1 MSGDVR
7 MRGFHER
14 ADLDEVRAWL
24 DARPPLVRDETLPLD
39 DARGRVLVEALV
51 SEHDVPSFR
60 RAAMD
65 GWAVRG
71 ADTYGA
77 SPREGLTLRVVGATY
92 PGAPYD
98 GTVGTGEAVRIMT
111 GAPVPEGADAVLRA
125 EHGIEEDGTV
135 NVHEP
140 VAPQKHVAP
149 VGEDIRKGAHVL
161 PAGRTLRPQDL
172 GVAASI
178 GHGVLRVHAR
188 PTVAVLATGN
198 ELLAPGESPAGAKIV
213 DTNTPMLR
221 ALLARDGA
229 VLIAAQ
235 RIPDDASVLDD
246 ALGSLRPDV
255 WLVTGG
261 SSVGEED
268 HAPIV
273 LQQRGTLDFHGVAIR
288 PAAPTG
294 AGTLGDA
301 TVFLLPGNP
310 VSCLSA
316 YDLLAGRLIRR
327 LGGRDP
333 ALPYRRVRGT
343 LTHKVASA
351 LGRVDYVR
359 VTFGEDNAITPLMS
373 RGASILSSTT
383 RADGFLLVPRDLE
396 GHGEH
401 ATVEA
406 FAYQPVL

>member
-14 ADLDEVRAWL
+14 ADLDAVRAWL
-24 DARPPLVRDETLPLD
+24 DARPPLGRTETVSLD
-39 DARGRVLVEALV
+39 DALGRALAQVLV

-77 SPREGLTLRVVGATY
+77 SPREGLTLRVVGAAY
-92 PGAPYD
+92 PGAPHD
-98 GTVGTGEAVRIMT
+98 GELHAGEAVRIMT

-125 EHGIEEDGTV
+125 EDGLEEDGRV

-140 VAPQKHVAP
+140 VAPKKHVAP
-149 VGEDIRKGAHVL
+149 VGEDIRAGTEVL
-161 PAGRTLRPQDL
+161 PAGRRLRPQDL

-178 GHGVLRVHAR
+178 GYGSLRVGAR
-188 PTVAVLATGN
+188 PTVVLLATGN
-198 ELLAPGESPAGAKIV
+198 ELLAPGMAPHGAKIV

-221 ALLARDGA
+221 ALLRRDGA
-229 VLIAAQ
+229 VLRDAQ
-235 RIPDDASVLDD
+235 RVPDDAG
-246 ALGSLRPDV
+246 ALEAALAAQRPDV

-268 HAPIV
+268 HAPMV
-273 LQQRGTLDFHGVAIR
+273 LRQRGTLDFHGVAIR

-294 AGTLGDA
+294 VGTLGDA

-316 YDLLAGRLIRR
+316 YDLLAGPLLRR

-333 ALPYRRVRGT
+333 ALPYRRVRGA
-343 LTHKVASA
+343 LTHKIASV

-359 VTFGEDNAITPLMS
+359 VAFPSDGAITPLMS

-396 GHGEH
+396 GWPEGT
-401 ATVEA
+401 AVEA
-406 FAYQPVL
+406 FAYA